1 MLENPCLMPD
11 GHTLTIIY
19 YVTRIP
25 KNVSKA
31 QLPRELLLI
40 LSLRLLRDYTS
51 RVIECHN
58 LIGNFNFNYLSELR
72 GETMTTKM
80 VLYIH

>member
-1 MLENPCLMPD
+1 MNELLENPCLMPD

-51 RVIECHN
+51 RVFEVELVTLPKN
-58 LIGNFNFNYLSELR
+58 AFLSKL
-72 GETMTTKM
+72 
-80 VLYIH
+80 

>member
-1 MLENPCLMPD
+1 MPD
-11 GHTLTIIY
+11 GHTITIIY

-51 RVIECHN
+51 RVFEVELVTLPKKRI
-58 LIGNFNFNYLSELR
+58 LIQAVKAVHFYF
-72 GETMTTKM
+72 
-80 VLYIH
+80 